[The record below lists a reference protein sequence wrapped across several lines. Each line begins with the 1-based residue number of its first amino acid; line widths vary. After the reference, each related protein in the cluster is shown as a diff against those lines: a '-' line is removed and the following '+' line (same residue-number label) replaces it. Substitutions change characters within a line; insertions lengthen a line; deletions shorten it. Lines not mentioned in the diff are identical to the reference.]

1 MTHNPSD
8 IPEMHPEISHM
19 SDTEWMIKI
28 KREQL
33 EYAEKFSFSQ
43 LDRPYADKI
52 ILYFDDADVSLQLLP
67 TQEQHD
73 VVPENQSLLVRVVE
87 GDFRVFDFAFG
98 RNAFLFIDGASVEN
112 TMNDTQGIIAKDCNV
127 SFRKTEYIGNG
138 YLWPKNSQFPE
149 LSDFIP
155 VGLESKFTVPVRQV
169 MYGSSDDGYR
179 TVFSIED

>member
-1 MTHNPSD
+1 MTNNPFD
-8 IPEMHPEISHM
+8 IPEMHPEISDM
-19 SDTEWMIKI
+19 SETEWLIKI

-33 EYAEKFSFSQ
+33 DATEKFSFSQ
-43 LDRPYADKI
+43 LDRPYTDKI
-52 ILYFDDADVSLQLLP
+52 VLLFDHADVSLQLLP

-73 VVPENQSLLVRVVE
+73 VVPEKQSLLVRVVE
-87 GDFRVFDFAFG
+87 GDYKVFDLAFG
-98 RNAFLFIDGASVEN
+98 KHVFLFIDGASVEN

-127 SFRKTEYIGNG
+127 SFRKAEYIGNG

-179 TVFSIED
+179 TVFSNEY